1 MVKYNKKINWSKNS
15 DILITNAD
23 KGNVT
28 VALDKTS
35 YIHKMEEIFSDKDT
49 YQRKGYARFRRVSYQ

>member
-49 YQRKGYARFRRVSYQ
+49 